1 MKKRLI
7 AGITVATVL
16 TATAVYAAT
25 SLVTMKQKTF
35 SAMSLTVQKGDVVE
49 FRNDDTVYHDIFSL
63 SDNATFDLGSF
74 GPSETR
80 KITFKTPGKVEVEC
94 AVHKGMKMTIQVK

>member
-7 AGITVATVL
+7 AGMTVATVL

-35 SAMSLTVQKGDVVE
+35 STMSLTVQKGDVVE
-49 FRNDDTVYHDIFSL
+49 FRNEDTVYHNIFTL

>member
-7 AGITVATVL
+7 AGMTVATVL

-49 FRNDDTVYHDIFSL
+49 FRNEDTVYHNIFSL

>member
-49 FRNDDTVYHDIFSL
+49 FRNEDTVYHNIFSL